1 MKKTVTVSQHLRS
14 DEKKSKAKKGEGG
27 AYPVEFA
34 VVLIGGEAHG
44 EVDQPPVELHLVVER
59 HLFMCTARHDTQRTA
74 RHTTHDTHDAHTTI
88 RHTTRAGER
97 FRREV
102 TMGLR

>member
-1 MKKTVTVSQHLRS
+1 MKKTTTTTVSQHLRS
-14 DEKKSKAKKGEGG
+14 DGNKSMKRGGG

-59 HLFMCTARHDTQRTA
+59 HLSMCNTTHGTT
-74 RHTTHDTHDAHTTI
+74 HTTHDT
-88 RHTTRAGER
+88 REKEVKRLGER
-97 FRREV
+97 
-102 TMGLR
+102 

>member
-1 MKKTVTVSQHLRS
+1 MKRR
-14 DEKKSKAKKGEGG
+14 AKRRRGGG

-59 HLFMCTARHDTQRTA
+59 HLFMCTARHDT
-74 RHTTHDTHDAHTTI
+74 RHTDTDTHDTHDT
-88 RHTTRAGER
+88 RHDTRGGK
-97 FRREV
+97 V
-102 TMGLR
+102 